1 MQRVFLS
8 NNRIEKVENVAS
20 IKDCTQLS
28 ELALDGNPIYGKKGY
43 LEYCL
48 TNCPNLKQLDM
59 RKVTTEMRA
68 DPNSVTFD
76 EKSDFMQR
84 GDGQSISA
92 D

>member
-1 MQRVFLS
+1 MFLS

-20 IKDCTQLS
+20 IKDCSQLS

-48 TNCPNLKQLDM
+48 NNCPNLKQLDM
-59 RKVTTEMRA
+59 RKVTSEMRA

-76 EKSDFMQR
+76 EKTDFMQR